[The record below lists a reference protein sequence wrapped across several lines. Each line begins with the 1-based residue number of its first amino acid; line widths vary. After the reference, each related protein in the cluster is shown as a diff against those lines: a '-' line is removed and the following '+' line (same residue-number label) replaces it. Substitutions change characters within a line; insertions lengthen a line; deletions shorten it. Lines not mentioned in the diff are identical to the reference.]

1 MNLKMK
7 AVMYYGPKEIRLVKV
22 PLPKPG
28 PGEMLIKVGTALTCG
43 TDFKAYRQGHS
54 VLLGT
59 LPSPFGHE
67 LAGTVVEVG
76 AGVKRFT
83 PGDRVVAANSAPC
96 DDCFFCSR
104 GQNQLCDN
112 LKLHNGAY
120 AEFNLLPAH
129 IVKHNVYDLGRSS
142 EFSFSEAALAEPLSC
157 AIHAADILG
166 VNPGET
172 VAIIG
177 SGTMSL
183 LLIHALAD
191 LGAKIL
197 VVGRDRR
204 NLERAAAAGAHRVF
218 SAHDGD
224 PVQAVRQACEG
235 RGPDCVIEAVGR
247 AETWRQAVGMVRKG
261 GKVCLFGGCAQGTEV
276 PVDAHKIHYG
286 QLSLM
291 GVFHHTPRYFSA
303 AVKLLKS
310 RRVRTDLLIADE
322 ISLDDVPA
330 FFEAMHAQS
339 NANKVAVFP

>member
-7 AVMYYGPKEIRLVKV
+7 AVMFYGPKEIRLVEV

-28 PGEMLIKVGTALTCG
+28 PGEMLIKVGSALTCG
-43 TDFKAYRQGHS
+43 TDFKAYRQGHP
-54 VLLGT
+54 VLLGK
-59 LPSPFGHE
+59 LPSLFGHE

-76 AGVKRFT
+76 PGVKRFKT
-83 PGDRVVAANSAPC
+83 GDRVVAANSAPC
-96 DDCFFCSR
+96 DDCFFCLR
-104 GQNQLCDN
+104 GQNQLCDD

-120 AEFNLLPAH
+120 AEYNLLPAQ
-129 IVKHNVYDLGRSS
+129 IVKHNVYGLGDAWGL
-142 EFSFSEAALAEPLSC
+142 SFAHAALAEPLSC
-157 AIHAADILG
+157 AIHAAGLLG
-166 VNPGET
+166 VTPGET

-183 LLIHALAD
+183 LLIHALTD
-191 LGAKIL
+191 IGARIL
-197 VVGRDRR
+197 VVGRDKR
-204 NLERAAAAGAHRVF
+204 NLDRALAAGADMVF

-224 PVQAVRQACEG
+224 PIPAVRQACAG

-247 AETWRQAVGMVRKG
+247 AETWAQAVGMVRKG
-261 GKVCLFGGCAQGTEV
+261 GRVCLFGGCAPGTEV

-286 QLSLM
+286 QLSLL

-303 AVKLLKS
+303 AVKLLKA
-310 RRVRTDLLIADE
+310 RKVKTDLLISDE

-330 FFEAMHAQS
+330 FFEAMHHRS